1 VNAPLLLLTFLELE
15 IILSEFD
22 LLPEDVNI
30 ILDKY
35 LIACN
40 LWNYDALMVRGELWK
55 CSN

>member
-1 VNAPLLLLTFLELE
+1 MNAPLLLTFLELE
-15 IILSEFD
+15 IILSEFG
-22 LLPEDVNI
+22 LLSEDVNI